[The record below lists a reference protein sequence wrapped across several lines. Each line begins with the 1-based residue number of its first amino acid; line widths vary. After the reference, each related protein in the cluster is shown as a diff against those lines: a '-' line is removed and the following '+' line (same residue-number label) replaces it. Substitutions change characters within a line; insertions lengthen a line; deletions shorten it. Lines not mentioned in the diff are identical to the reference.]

1 MRLARHCGSAAA
13 GTREARTM
21 PDIATRVEVRSTD
34 DSTASVVAIFG
45 DVTGSSDPALMEAY
59 VKAVDGGARTIVL
72 DLAGLEYMNS
82 GGIGLLVTLLVRSKR
97 QGQRLLAVGLSDHYR
112 EIFSL
117 IRLDEAIGI
126 HDDANAAVAAS
137 RA

>member
-1 MRLARHCGSAAA
+1 
-13 GTREARTM
+13 M
-21 PDIATRVEVRSTD
+21 PDTATRVEVRSTD
-34 DSTASVVAIFG
+34 HSTATVVAIFG
-45 DVTGSSDPALMEAY
+45 DVTGASEPALMEAY
-59 VKAVDGGARTIVL
+59 AKAVDGGARTIVL
-72 DLAGLEYMNS
+72 DFAGLEYMNS

>member
-1 MRLARHCGSAAA
+1 
-13 GTREARTM
+13 M
-21 PDIATRVEVRSTD
+21 PDPGTRVEVGSTD
-34 DSTASVVAIFG
+34 DPTASVLAIFG
-45 DVTGSSDPALMEAY
+45 DVTGGSEPALMDAY

-72 DLAGLEYMNS
+72 DFGGLEYMNS
-82 GGIGLLVTLLVRSKR
+82 GGIGLLVTMLVRAKR

-126 HDDANAAVAAS
+126 HDDANAALAAS
-137 RA
+137 RV